1 MIVEVGNSDDPKRAI
16 LRWAIVRVINFS
28 DTSTIRL
35 NQSQVKFVFE
45 QSRNPGTTVGVAV

>member
-1 MIVEVGNSDDPKRAI
+1 MIVEVGNCEGNK
-16 LRWAIVRVINFS
+16 FS

-45 QSRNPGTTVGVAV
+45 QSRNPETTVGVAV